1 MGRLGA
7 QHRDRPHPRHV
18 AERGRVDQARAL
30 LYRHRGGSGGLH
42 RRAARD
48 RSGGGAAAAAD
59 VRTGARLLAPVL
71 PEPARIAGHRR
82 DRPDRRHRAPARHRR
97 RARAPDRR
105 PGPGRRPAAPRQGL
119 EEGARARP
127 GRLARRRDRPRDR
140 GLMRA
145 VNLLPRDEAKR
156 SFEARRGVVFGG
168 VAGAALAT
176 AVLAS
181 MTMSAGGSVS
191 GKQEELDALR
201 AQVADTSKEDAFAA
215 EKGARVGALSAALS
229 GRVAWDR
236 VLRQVSLV
244 LPEDVWLTNLTAAAP
259 DAAQQSATGSGFT
272 LTGATYSQ
280 NGVARFLARLAV
292 IPDLANVRLQSS
304 QSQLLNER
312 ELVQFTILA
321 DVRPPGSVPAAP
333 AAAPAD
339 ATVPSA

>member
-1 MGRLGA
+1 
-7 QHRDRPHPRHV
+7 
-18 AERGRVDQARAL
+18 
-30 LYRHRGGSGGLH
+30 
-42 RRAARD
+42 
-48 RSGGGAAAAAD
+48 
-59 VRTGARLLAPVL
+59 
-71 PEPARIAGHRR
+71 
-82 DRPDRRHRAPARHRR
+82 
-97 RARAPDRR
+97 
-105 PGPGRRPAAPRQGL
+105 
-119 EEGARARP
+119 
-127 GRLARRRDRPRDR
+127 
-140 GLMRA
+140 MRA
-145 VNLLPRDEAKR
+145 VNLLPREEAKR
-156 SFEARRGVVFGG
+156 SFEAKRGVVFGG

-181 MTMSAGGSVS
+181 MTMSAGSSVS
-191 GKQEELDALR
+191 GKQDELDGLR
-201 AQVADTSKEDAFAA
+201 AQVAAIPRVQVADTSKEDALAA
-215 EKGARVGALSAALS
+215 EKGARIGALSAALS

-292 IPDLANVRLQSS
+292 IPDLANIRLQSS

-321 DVRPPGSVPAAP
+321 DVRPPGPAPAAP
-333 AAAPAD
+333 VATPAD